1 MCLVVKRTDSPML
14 AKSDI
19 RCHKVVCSLNGGK
32 EWKGVFAYSDKTF
45 PFERTAVE
53 QGTQGT
59 PYGDEE
65 RVYARIGRGWF
76 HSCEKPLSCENLL
89 NAALEWRK
97 MHKQGVGKIVV
108 CDAVIP
114 KGSLYWKDGN
124 GCLASDKI
132 VVCKPKTK
140 R

>member
-32 EWKGVFAYSDKTF
+32 EWKGAFGYSDKTF
-45 PFERTAVE
+45 PFEETAVE

-65 RVYARIGRGWF
+65 RVYAKIEGGWF
-76 HSCEKPLSCENLL
+76 HSCEKRGSCENL
-89 NAALEWRK
+89 AGSALEWRK
-97 MHKQGVGKIVV
+97 LRRKGTGKIVV
-108 CDAVIP
+108 CNAVVP
-114 KGSLYWKDGN
+114 KGSLYWKDDRGYM
-124 GCLASDKI
+124 ASDRII
-132 VVCKPKTK
+132 VYKPK
-140 R
+140 